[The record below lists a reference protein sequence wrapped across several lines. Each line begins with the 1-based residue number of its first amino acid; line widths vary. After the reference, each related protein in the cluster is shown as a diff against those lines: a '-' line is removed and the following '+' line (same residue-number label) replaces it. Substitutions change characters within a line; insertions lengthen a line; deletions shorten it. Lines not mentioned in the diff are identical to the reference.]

1 MGREELSQ
9 RGREHQYEMPTGG
22 IAGMVFE
29 LGTSFLFVFIF
40 KVFLIKCG
48 NTNSWAEC

>member
-9 RGREHQYEMPTGG
+9 RGREHQYEMPIGG

-29 LGTSFLFVFIF
+29 LGTSFLFMVFF
-40 KVFLIKCG
+40 SRFF
-48 NTNSWAEC
+48 S